1 MITPFPSR
9 PSSADNVIDVF
20 SRTSLSPV
28 EIAIRKRAARRIP
41 EGTRC
46 RAVGG
51 MHELEIVGPPDEHNK
66 HPVRL
71 TTAGGQ
77 SRVFSLPAIS
87 LTPIKGRQP

>member
-1 MITPFPSR
+1 MS
-9 PSSADNVIDVF
+9 DVIDAF
-20 SRTSLSPV
+20 TRAALSPV
-28 EIAIRKRAARRIP
+28 DIAIRHRAARRIP

-46 RAVGG
+46 RATGG
-51 MHELEIVGPPDEHNK
+51 MHALEIVGPPDARNH

-87 LTPIKGRQP
+87 LTPIGDAP

>member
-1 MITPFPSR
+1 MST
-9 PSSADNVIDVF
+9 VVDVF
-20 SRTSLSPV
+20 SRGTLSPV
-28 EIAIRKRAARRIP
+28 EIALRKRAARRIP

-46 RAVGG
+46 LAIGG
-51 MHELEIVGPPDEHNK
+51 MHELEIVGPPDERNH

-87 LTPIKGRQP
+87 LTPIKGDHRAI